1 MKTTKGFVLWWRS
14 CSLTL
19 LLMILCFSL
28 YGKDPAPARL
38 NKTAVNAAI
47 AEFEP
52 ALAVRASGCITC
64 HADIRPTY
72 ITDFGYGN
80 RYFFGRPGQS
90 GKFSSFNGS
99 VYGDFFGDPRYPNT
113 TGFMSAHIE
122 KSVIVP
128 VAPLDFDLSAA
139 GGKIADQ
146 PVYRQPLRA
155 TSLAGYLQGLEQQKN
170 APAAIIEKKQV
181 FIGAPDS
188 ETLLAR
194 FNVQP
199 GSTSPLKYVK
209 NEKSSPEI
217 AGIGIENG
225 KKYYT
230 NTGDVVC
237 DGDLLVQGTLFL
249 NRVILSTKNG
259 CRIYATGPI
268 FMQNAIGYKTNPAIP
283 DKANLQ
289 LVSSQAILMGVGD
302 KSCETSD
309 KESPLSRRLVS
320 GYAVSTYL
328 TREADKKSI
337 TPEAL
342 GKSIYA
348 EGKLIASLEDATC
361 QADAPDFS
369 RLLLNAPLVHSR
381 YQGRF
386 KGLVIAEVVLFR
398 LGKSN
403 FAFDP
408 VFKEVPTLP
417 LLKDADYLQIQ

>member
-1 MKTTKGFVLWWRS
+1 MKTTKGLVLRWRS

-19 LLMILCFSL
+19 LLMISCFSL
-28 YGKDPAPARL
+28 YGKDPAPANL
-38 NKTAVNAAI
+38 NRTAVNAAV

-64 HADIRPTY
+64 HADIRPSY
-72 ITDFGYGN
+72 ITDFGYGS

-90 GKFSSFNGS
+90 GKFGSFNGS
-99 VYGDFFGDPRYPNT
+99 VYGDFFGDPRYPDT
-113 TGFMSAHIE
+113 TGFMSAHVE

-128 VAPLDFDLSAA
+128 VAPLDFDLGAA
-139 GGKIADQ
+139 GGRIAEQ
-146 PVYRQPLRA
+146 PVYQQPLRA
-155 TSLAGYLQGLEQQKN
+155 TSLAGYLRGLERRKS
-170 APAAIIEKKQV
+170 APAAIIEKQQV

-194 FNVQP
+194 FKVPP

-209 NEKSSPEI
+209 NEPSSPEI
-217 AGIGIENG
+217 AGIGLENG
-225 KKYYT
+225 KRYHT
-230 NTGDVVC
+230 NTGEVVC

-249 NRVILSTKNG
+249 NQVTLSTKNG

-268 FMQNAIGYKTNPAIP
+268 FVQNAIAYKTDPAIP
-283 DKANLQ
+283 DRANLQ

-328 TREADKKSI
+328 TREADRKSI
-337 TPEAL
+337 APEAL
-342 GKSIYA
+342 GKSIYD
-348 EGKLIASLEDATC
+348 EGKRIPSLEDATC
-361 QADAPDFS
+361 RADAPDFS

-417 LLKDADYLQIQ
+417 LLKEGDYLQIR

>member
-1 MKTTKGFVLWWRS
+1 MKTTKGLVLRWRS

-19 LLMILCFSL
+19 LLMISCFSL
-28 YGKDPAPARL
+28 YGKDPAPANL
-38 NKTAVNAAI
+38 NRTAVNAAI

-64 HADIRPTY
+64 HADIRPSY
-72 ITDFGYGN
+72 ITDFGYGS

-90 GKFSSFNGS
+90 GKFGSFNGS
-99 VYGDFFGDPRYPNT
+99 VYGDFFGDPRYPDT
-113 TGFMSAHIE
+113 TGFMSAHVE

-128 VAPLDFDLSAA
+128 VAPLDFDLGAA
-139 GGKIADQ
+139 GGRIVDQ

-155 TSLAGYLQGLEQQKN
+155 TSLAGYLRGLEQRKS
-170 APAAIIEKKQV
+170 APAAIIEKQRV

-194 FNVQP
+194 FKVPP
-199 GSTSPLKYVK
+199 GSTSLLEYVK
-209 NEKSSPEI
+209 NEPSSPEI

-225 KKYYT
+225 KQYYT
-230 NTGDVVC
+230 NTGEVVC

-249 NRVILSTKNG
+249 DRVILSTKNG

-268 FMQNAIGYKTNPAIP
+268 FMQNAIVYKTDPVIP
-283 DKANLQ
+283 DRANLQ

-328 TREADKKSI
+328 TREADRKSI
-337 TPEAL
+337 APETL

-348 EGKLIASLEDATC
+348 EGKRIPSLEDATC
-361 QADAPDFS
+361 QADAPEFS

-398 LGKSN
+398 LGKSH

-417 LLKDADYLQIQ
+417 LLKDADYLEVE

>member
-1 MKTTKGFVLWWRS
+1 MKITKGFVIWRRS
-14 CSLTL
+14 WSLTL
-19 LLMILCFSL
+19 LLMIICFVL
-28 YGKDPAPARL
+28 YGKDQAPARL
-38 NKTAVNAAI
+38 NKPAVNAAI

-52 ALAVRASGCITC
+52 ALAVRASGCVTC
-64 HADIRPTY
+64 HADIRPSY

-80 RYFFGRPGQS
+80 RYFFGHPGQS
-90 GKFSSFNGS
+90 GKFGPFNGS
-99 VYGDFFGDPRYPNT
+99 VYGDFYGDPRYPDT
-113 TGFMSAHIE
+113 TGFMSAHIK

-128 VAPLDFDLSAA
+128 VAPLDFNLSAA

-155 TSLAGYLQGLEQQKN
+155 TSLAGYLQELEKQKD

-199 GSTSPLKYVK
+199 GSTSQLKYIK

-217 AGIGIENG
+217 EGIGNENG

-237 DGDLLVQGTLFL
+237 DGDLLVPGTLFL

-268 FMQNAIGYKTNPAIP
+268 FMQNAIKYTTDTSIS

-309 KESPLSRRLVS
+309 KESPLARRLVS

-328 TREADKKSI
+328 TREADKKAI
-337 TPEAL
+337 APEAL
-342 GKSIYA
+342 GKGIYA
-348 EGKLIASLEDATC
+348 EGKLIPSLEDATC
-361 QADAPDFS
+361 QADAPDFT
-369 RLLLNAPLVHSR
+369 RLLLDAPLVHSR
-381 YQGRF
+381 YRGQF
-386 KGLVIAEVVLFR
+386 KGLVIAEVALFR
-398 LGKSN
+398 LGKSS
-403 FAFDP
+403 FEFDP

-417 LLKDADYLQIQ
+417 ILKDADYLQIK